1 MTPDS
6 NNAKGAVATATIA
19 LFAYRRPDHLRR
31 ALDSLARN
39 PLARASP
46 LVIFCDGA
54 RDPAAAAE
62 VAEVRRIARAATGF
76 RSLEVIERERNLGL
90 MASIVDGVGRMTRE
104 HGRAIVVEDDLV
116 VAPRFLEFMN
126 LALERYAGE
135 PDVMQVSGYMYPCA
149 LDTAAGSGF
158 LPSISC
164 WGWGTWERAWRHYDA
179 SLAGWEA
186 VRVDP
191 SVLRAF
197 NMDGA
202 YDYAEMVERT
212 RAGSLQSWGVIWYLS
227 VFARR
232 GLVLYP
238 RKSLVSNTGFDGSG
252 THAEGRSD
260 DELGAV
266 ALWDGTD
273 AFEFP
278 SRPEVDQRYYA
289 ESREL
294 ILSAQ
299 KGWRAWLRRLFRR

>member
-1 MTPDS
+1 MTSRPMR
-6 NNAKGAVATATIA
+6 APMVV
-19 LFAYRRPDHLRR
+19 FAYRRPGHLQR

-39 PLARASP
+39 PLARESP
-46 LVIFCDGA
+46 FVIFCDGP

-62 VAEVRRIARAATGF
+62 VAEVRRVARSASGF
-76 RSLEVIERERNLGL
+76 RSVNVVERERNLGL
-90 MASIVDGVGRMTRE
+90 MASIIDGVGSVTRE

-126 LALERYAGE
+126 LALERYADE
-135 PDVMQVSGYMYPCA
+135 PKVMQVSGYMYPCA
-149 LDTAAGSGF
+149 LEAAAASGF

-164 WGWGTWERAWRHYDA
+164 WGWGTWDRAWRHYDA
-179 SLAGWEA
+179 SLSAWEA
-186 VRVDP
+186 IRGDP
-191 SVLRAF
+191 ATLRAF

-202 YDYAEMVERT
+202 YDYAEMIERT

-232 GLVLYP
+232 GVVLYP

-260 DELGAV
+260 DQLGAV

-273 AFEFP
+273 AFAFP
-278 SRPEVDQRYYA
+278 SRLEVDQRYYA
-289 ESREL
+289 ESRQL

-299 KGWRAWLRRLFRR
+299 KGWRAWLRRLIRR